1 MPYAHV
7 SDAALYYHESGS
19 GEPAILLHNFLATGE
34 TCWRKQ
40 IPAFR
45 NHYRLIVPDL
55 RGHGRSE
62 NPNHEQPTHSRFA
75 DDIIALLDALD
86 LESAHFWGVS
96 SGAMLLL
103 TLALR
108 APLRVRSL
116 VLTAATYRFTPVNQA
131 RALSLTPETLPETW
145 AAHWQSIHAPVYGPD
160 YWRTL
165 LAAFHRLNLDGGEAN
180 FPPPAALA
188 AITPP
193 TLLIHGDRDEY
204 FPVEIAVALYRLLPN
219 AALCIIPRAGH
230 LPNSQVPAAWNAAV
244 RAFYMTTMSGLVKE

>member
-7 SDAALYYHESGS
+7 NGAPLYYHEYGT
-19 GEPAILLHNFLATGE
+19 GEPVILLHNFLATGE

-45 NHYRLIVPDL
+45 THYRLIVVDL

-62 NPNHEQPTHSRFA
+62 NPDGAPLTHTQFA
-75 DDIIALLDALD
+75 ADIIALAEALGVA
-86 LESAHFWGVS
+86 SAHFWGVS

-108 APLRVRSL
+108 APQLVRSL

-131 RALSLTPETLPETW
+131 RALSLTPETIPDTW
-145 AAHWQSIHAPVYGPD
+145 AAHWQAIHSPVYGPD

-165 LAAFHRLNLDGGEAN
+165 LDAFHRLNLDGSEAN
-180 FPPPAALA
+180 FPPPAQLA
-188 AITPP
+188 ALTQPI
-193 TLLIHGDRDEY
+193 LLIHGDRDEY
-204 FPVEIAVALYRLLPN
+204 FPVEIAVELYRLLPN
-219 AALCIIPRAGH
+219 AALCIIPQAGH
-230 LPNSQVPAAWNAAV
+230 LPNSEHAATWNAGV
-244 RAFYMTTMSGLVKE
+244 RAFYEAG